1 MSLNQEI
8 DSIISSEGLVDS
20 ISATE
25 EPIVSA
31 DPIEPI
37 IPPTEVADPV
47 VTPPSDPLEPVTP
60 AEPVVDPT
68 VEPPVVEQPTL
79 TDRSPTETVQEAQTL
94 IGNLNLTDDKIFN
107 TDGTVKPFTEVVPA
121 GAYFASQLNP
131 VKVTD
136 KDGKEHEFLLLSD
149 VEKMFPNGFEA
160 KNNIEQMKFERSILA
175 NETAFEAA
183 VKTYEGAKAQYTQ
196 ETNSIVQSR
205 GENERIG
212 KEYKA
217 MADQGLVPK
226 IDGDPNDPKF
236 LESPAVKEL
245 NSILEFMD
253 ATNKDL
259 SSKGLGQI
267 TSLYVAKQMMGM
279 VQAKDDKNAAKD
291 AIINQRNEVAS
302 LSATPAPS
310 GDKPRQSY
318 SDTPLSRLA
327 DEIISSEGLK

>member
-1 MSLNQEI
+1 
-8 DSIISSEGLVDS
+8 
-20 ISATE
+20 
-25 EPIVSA
+25 
-31 DPIEPI
+31 
-37 IPPTEVADPV
+37 
-47 VTPPSDPLEPVTP
+47 
-60 AEPVVDPT
+60 
-68 VEPPVVEQPTL
+68 
-79 TDRSPTETVQEAQTL
+79 
-94 IGNLNLTDDKIFN
+94 
-107 TDGTVKPFTEVVPA
+107 
-121 GAYFASQLNP
+121 
-131 VKVTD
+131 
-136 KDGKEHEFLLLSD
+136 
-149 VEKMFPNGFEA
+149 
-160 KNNIEQMKFERSILA
+160 MKFERSILA

-226 IDGDPNDPKF
+226 IDLSPDDPKF
-236 LESPAVKEL
+236 LDSPAVKEL

-253 ATNKDL
+253 TTNKDL
-259 SSKGLGQI
+259 ASKGLGQI
-267 TSLYVAKQMMGM
+267 SSLYVAKQMMGM
-279 VQAKDDKNAAKD
+279 AQAKDDKSAAKD
-291 AIINQRNEVAS
+291 AIISQRNDVAS